1 MNPTNRNRT
10 RTLAA
15 LTAVTVAGL
24 TAVAPPAQAHPGHDR
39 RPATY
44 TLTGD
49 EGGSKFEGIG
59 TDQRRGLF
67 YVSETTGGEIHRGSA
82 RSPHAT
88 EWLAGDGTDGRF
100 TARGVT
106 TDRAGNVYVA
116 GGPNGIG
123 ADGTDNGRPDL
134 WVYSPSGRLLA
145 ALRAPG
151 DNAFLN
157 DVWVGPDGAAY
168 VTNSNAPQIFRVAEG
183 DDGWSMRLW
192 VDAAGTIATADGF
205 NLGGIVTSPDRSS
218 LVVAQGNVGALWRF
232 DLRSRAV
239 TRVATGEAPLVNADG
254 LVLQGT
260 RLTVVRNFTRAV
272 TTLRLSP
279 DGRSARLLSDRATD
293 PDRVLTT
300 AKVLS
305 GRILYVDS
313 KFDEQVAT
321 PPYEVLTDPFVR

>member
-1 MNPTNRNRT
+1 M
-10 RTLAA
+10 
-15 LTAVTVAGL
+15 
-24 TAVAPPAQAHPGHDR
+24 
-39 RPATY
+39 
-44 TLTGD
+44 
-49 EGGSKFEGIG
+49 
-59 TDQRRGLF
+59 
-67 YVSETTGGEIHRGSA
+67 
-82 RSPHAT
+82 
-88 EWLAGDGTDGRF
+88 
-100 TARGVT
+100 
-106 TDRAGNVYVA
+106 
-116 GGPNGIG
+116 
-123 ADGTDNGRPDL
+123 
-134 WVYSPSGRLLA
+134 
-145 ALRAPG
+145 
-151 DNAFLN
+151 
-157 DVWVGPDGAAY
+157 WVGPDGAAY

-192 VDAAGTIATADGF
+192 VDATGTIATADGF
-205 NLGGIVTSPDRSS
+205 NLGGIVTSLDRSS

-239 TRVATGEAPLVNADG
+239 TRVATGEAPLANADG

-293 PDRVLTT
+293 PDRVPTT